1 LRLLGDQSIV
11 DAGLLDPDK
20 IEAANDI
27 FKVEDDKV
35 HYGIVVFDK
44 KVNLTKVKASISD
57 YHRKNHRLDQLRI
70 SNIYLGSDT
79 NRPLIIIRKFKNKE
93 GAMKYYDGAKRDIE
107 NYIKIKDEFNFFV
120 VNQFNY
126 REILR
131 NKSAIEYKT
140 FFAEHYLG
148 R

>member
-1 LRLLGDQSIV
+1 
-11 DAGLLDPDK
+11 
-20 IEAANDI
+20 
-27 FKVEDDKV
+27 
-35 HYGIVVFDK
+35 
-44 KVNLTKVKASISD
+44 
-57 YHRKNHRLDQLRI
+57 
-70 SNIYLGSDT
+70 
-79 NRPLIIIRKFKNKE
+79 
-93 GAMKYYDGAKRDIE
+93 MKYYDGAKREIE
-107 NYIKIKDEFNFFV
+107 DYIKIKDEFNFFV